1 MTRGYIVVLAFLL
14 VALVALAAAWFYAR
28 HLKQDLEESSP
39 AVAGARTLIDLTP
52 ASMAQLRAMSAEP
65 ILIKQSEEGV
75 RVQIDQQSMLPM
87 MAFSGKPAGAA
98 ISETAARVTQ
108 LYGAK
113 WVILVSA
120 RESDRVTVQRLA

>member
-1 MTRGYIVVLAFLL
+1 VSKAYIVVLAFLL
-14 VALVALAAAWFYAR
+14 VALLGLAVAWLYAR
-28 HLKQDLEESSP
+28 HVKQDLDESST
-39 AVAGARTLIDLTP
+39 AVAGTRTLIDLTP
-52 ASMAQLRAMSAEP
+52 GSMAQLRGMSAEP

-75 RVQIDQQSMLPM
+75 RVQIDQRPMLPM

-98 ISETAARVTQ
+98 LSETAARVTQ